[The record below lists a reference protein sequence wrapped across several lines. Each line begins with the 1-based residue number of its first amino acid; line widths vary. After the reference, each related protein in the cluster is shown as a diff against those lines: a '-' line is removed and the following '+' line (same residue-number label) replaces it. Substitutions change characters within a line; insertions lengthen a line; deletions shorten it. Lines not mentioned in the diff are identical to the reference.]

1 MLDDNDGGSRSGC
14 LRLSLMAATLGA
26 LACGGGGGGGPA
38 PVDPEQ
44 QPTAP
49 APADADISLL
59 MMGNSHTSLNALPRQ
74 LEALLRAGLPGKS
87 VAATEAPGW
96 MFLDERLADAGSIA
110 LLRGRRWTVLVLQA
124 QKYSTT
130 GQNSYSTSEAQ
141 SLIRVAR
148 ELGAMPVMFPEWPRL
163 GVAETERIYALHAGI
178 ARQQP
183 ACVAP
188 IGQAWELALQR
199 HPALVLHAGDGN
211 HAAPAGA
218 YLTALMLYTTL
229 TGASPLALPTLA
241 NNGVPAEQQALLRQV
256 AADAAAATAPRQH
269 CPGDAPLGQRP

>member
-1 MLDDNDGGSRSGC
+1 MLDDSDGGSRSGC
-14 LRLSLMAATLGA
+14 LRLSLAAVTLGA
-26 LACGGGGGGGPA
+26 LACGGGGSPA
-38 PVDPEQ
+38 PVNSVE

-49 APADADISLL
+49 APADADITLL
-59 MMGNSHTSLNALPRQ
+59 MMGNSHTSLSALPRQ

-96 MFLDERLADAGSIA
+96 MFLDERLADAASMA

-124 QKYSTT
+124 QKYSSS
-130 GQNSYSTSEAQ
+130 GQFSYSTSEAQ

-163 GVAETERIYALHAGI
+163 GVAETERIYELHASI

-188 IGQAWELALQR
+188 IGQAWGLALQR

-211 HAAPAGA
+211 HSAPAGA

-229 TGASPLALPTLA
+229 TGASPLALPALA

-269 CPGDAPLGQRP
+269 CPGDTPLGQQP

>member
-1 MLDDNDGGSRSGC
+1 MLDDNDGGSSSWC
-14 LRLSLMAATLGA
+14 LRLSLAAVTLGA
-26 LACGGGGGGGPA
+26 LACGGGGGGPA
-38 PVDPEQ
+38 PVDPAP
-44 QPTAP
+44 PTAP
-49 APADADISLL
+49 APADADITLL
-59 MMGNSHTSLNALPRQ
+59 MMGNSHTSLHALPRQ

-96 MFLDERLADAGSIA
+96 MFLDQRLADAGSIA
-110 LLRGRRWTVLVLQA
+110 LLRGQRWTVLVLQA

-130 GQNSYSTSEAQ
+130 GQYSYSTSEAQ
-141 SLIRVAR
+141 SLIRTAR

-163 GVAETERIYALHAGI
+163 GVAETERIYALHASI

-199 HPALVLHAGDGN
+199 HPALSLHARDGN
-211 HAAPAGA
+211 HSAPAGA

-229 TGASPLALPTLA
+229 TGASPLALPALA

-256 AADAAAATAPRQH
+256 AADAASATAPRQH

>member
-1 MLDDNDGGSRSGC
+1 MLDDNVDGSRRWC
-14 LRLSLMAATLGA
+14 LRLSLAVVTLGA
-26 LACGGGGGGGPA
+26 LACGGGSSPA
-38 PVDPEQ
+38 PADSAE
-44 QPTAP
+44 QPTQT
-49 APADADISLL
+49 APADADITLL

-74 LEALLRAGLPGKS
+74 LEALLSAGLPGKR

-96 MFLDERLADAGSIA
+96 MFLDERLADAGSMA

-130 GQNSYSTSEAQ
+130 GQYSYSTSEAQ

-163 GVAETERIYALHAGI
+163 GVAETERIYSLHAAI
-178 ARQQP
+178 AGQQP

-199 HPALVLHAGDGN
+199 HPGLGLYAGDGN
-211 HAAPAGA
+211 HSSPAGA

-229 TGASPLALPTLA
+229 TGASPLALPALA